1 MNKLI
6 QRPKLNGSGIQLLGI
21 VFLSTLLAACGYTT
35 SEQHSSKNNGHGGAE
50 EVEVVKGP
58 HGGRLLSSGD
68 FTLELSI
75 FETGVPPEFRA
86 WASFKDQLL
95 APTEVELNITLTR
108 LSSNAGGKV
117 DNIKFNPHGDA
128 MRGDSVIYEPHSFI
142 VTINATHNGTRHS
155 WQYDNFE
162 GRTKIETTVANA
174 LEIAT
179 DIAGPVV
186 LQETINVFGQIVA
199 NTERVSQLRARF
211 AGVIKSVKVSTGDM
225 VRKGQTLATVE
236 SNESINMYTIKAP
249 ISGMITQRNA
259 NPGEQTNDQP
269 LFVITDTSTVW
280 LDLSIFP
287 ADINRVKVGVPV
299 AFAAA
304 GSERA
309 NKSQSKSETK
319 SQPAEGKIDFI
330 NVIAKANQSVTAR
343 VVVDNKDGRFL
354 PGSYVKAKI
363 KVAEHAVPLAVKRSG
378 LQAFRDFTVVYAQVG
393 EEYEVRM
400 LELGR
405 QDDQWIEVLGGL
417 EAGTRYVSENSY
429 VIKADI
435 EKSGASHDH

>member
-1 MNKLI
+1 MNILI
-6 QRPKLNGSGIQLLGI
+6 QRHGIQLLGI
-21 VFLSTLLAACGYTT
+21 LFLSTLLAACGYTN
-35 SEQHSSKNNGHGGAE
+35 SEQHSSKNNAHGGAE

-58 HGGRLLSSGD
+58 HGGRILTSGD
-68 FTLELSI
+68 FSLELSI

-86 WASFKDQLL
+86 WASFKNQLL
-95 APTEVELNITLTR
+95 EPTEVELHITLTR

-117 DNIKFNPHGDA
+117 DNIKFTPHGDA

-142 VTINATHNGTRHS
+142 VTIEATHNGTLHN

-162 GRTKIETTVANA
+162 GRTKIETAVADA

-179 DIAGPVV
+179 DVAGPIV

-199 NTERVSQLRARF
+199 NAERVSQLSARF

-236 SNESINMYTIKAP
+236 SNESINLYAIKAP

-259 NPGEQTNDQP
+259 NPGEQTDEQP

-280 LDLSIFP
+280 VDLSIFP
-287 ADINRVKVGVPV
+287 ANINRVKVGAPV
-299 AFAAA
+299 SF
-304 GSERA
+304 ELTTE
-309 NKSQSKSETK
+309 SQS
-319 SQPAEGKIDFI
+319 AEGKVDFI

-363 KVAEHAVPLAVKRSG
+363 KVAEHAVPLAVKRIG

-393 EEYEVRM
+393 EQYEVRM

-405 QDDQWIEVLGGL
+405 KDDVWIEVLGGL
-417 EAGTRYVSENSY
+417 EAGTEYVTENSY